1 MHFPTPRRESQV
13 PKKEGKFKTATRVF
27 LVEERGEVRVFKNLP
42 PSTFHQSSL
51 NSRGGR
57 TSLAKIINMR
67 AVIQTT
73 IICLGEAVE
82 NGSPEERRSEFSQP
96 HTSAAVLT
104 TISRLEEAEVDG
116 PLEERCCR
124 LTPAKV
130 NKYECRCSNQHQLP
144 RRGRGG

>member
-1 MHFPTPRRESQV
+1 MHFPTPGRESQV

-27 LVEERGEVRVFKNLP
+27 LVVERGEVRVFKNLP

-73 IICLGEAVE
+73 IICLGEAVK
-82 NGSPEERRSEFSQP
+82 NGPPEERRSEFTSAGRIN
-96 HTSAAVLT
+96 TSAAVLT
-104 TISRLEEAEVDG
+104 TISRLEEAEEDG

-124 LTPAKV
+124 LTPQWCTA
-130 NKYECRCSNQHQLP
+130 SW
-144 RRGRGG
+144 